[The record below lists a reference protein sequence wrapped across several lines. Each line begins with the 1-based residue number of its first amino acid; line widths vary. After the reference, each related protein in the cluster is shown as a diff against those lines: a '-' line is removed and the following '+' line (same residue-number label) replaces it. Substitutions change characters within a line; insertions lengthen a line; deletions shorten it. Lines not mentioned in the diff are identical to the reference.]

1 MRRGSVGAGLVP
13 ARVGACRNS
22 ERDATRASP
31 ASACVEAVHAF
42 QTGRRRRKQRGF
54 NLIELMVVLVILGL
68 LAGLVGP
75 RLLGTVESS
84 KVRTADTQVKMLKGA
99 LLGYR
104 LDVGRFPSTSE
115 GLAALMAAPAEAAE
129 FWNGPYLDDELPLD
143 PWRTPYRYE
152 FPADNLQ
159 GYALYS
165 LGADAQPGGDG
176 NNADIGYLPQ
186 APAG

>member
-1 MRRGSVGAGLVP
+1 MNLCSDYPKRPPP
-13 ARVGACRNS
+13 AAA
-22 ERDATRASP
+22 ATR
-31 ASACVEAVHAF
+31 
-42 QTGRRRRKQRGF
+42 RRNRRDNRRNNRRKQRGF

-75 RLLGTVESS
+75 RLLGSVESS

-99 LLGYR
+99 LLTYR
-104 LDVGRFPSTSE
+104 LDIGRFPSTSE
-115 GLAALMAAPAEAAE
+115 GLAALMAPPADAAE
-129 FWNGPYLDDELPLD
+129 YWKGPYLDDELPLD

-165 LGADAQPGGDG
+165 LGAAAQPGGEG
-176 NNADIGYLPQ
+176 NNADIGYLPD
-186 APAG
+186 ASEG

>member
-1 MRRGSVGAGLVP
+1 MNL
-13 ARVGACRNS
+13 CS
-22 ERDATRASP
+22 EHGTPPVRA
-31 ASACVEAVHAF
+31 AAV
-42 QTGRRRRKQRGF
+42 QCRRRRGRDRQRGF

-75 RLLGTVESS
+75 RLLGSVESS

-99 LLGYR
+99 LLTYR
-104 LDVGRFPSTSE
+104 LDVGKFPSTSE
-115 GLAALMAAPAEAAE
+115 GLAALMAAPPEAADY
-129 FWNGPYLDDELPLD
+129 WNGPYLDDELPLD

-165 LGADAQPGGDG
+165 LGADAQPGGEG
-176 NNADIGYLPQ
+176 NNSDIGYLPEESD
-186 APAG
+186 G